1 VLFYKKITARGINRE
16 EDKPIDFSW
25 IIFIGMNKLGF
36 TYKQVRKMYFGFWV
50 ELFENYKKQHNFE
63 MKRALYS
70 LHEEDEEISSL
81 SVL

>member
-1 VLFYKKITARGINRE
+1 
-16 EDKPIDFSW
+16 
-25 IIFIGMNKLGF
+25 
-36 TYKQVRKMYFGFWV
+36 MYFGFWV